1 MKVKS
6 KWLAV
11 LLVLGLV
18 LAACGDGE
26 AEETTTTAGDGAAT
40 TEGDTTDTTEGDM
53 TDTTEGDG
61 AMDIATDVGVDLE
74 AGTITVGLLS
84 DLTGPFGPL
93 VSAIVAGHE
102 AYWANVNANGGI
114 NGLEVQLETV
124 DTTYDVPT
132 HVQFYEELKDEV
144 VAFGHSTGSPHTVA
158 INDQLQSDGILAIP
172 LTWYSGWSDP
182 AINANLVPHGTP
194 YCIEAQNLIGYMVD
208 QSETDSPTIAIASIP
223 GDYGL
228 DSAAGAAV
236 AAEDLGLEVVYDGTG
251 AVIPG
256 DETSYDEVAG
266 DIAAS
271 GADLVWYTA
280 TPSAWSAVYGRAIAQ
295 GYEATWSGAAP
306 SWNPAFVA
314 EDSAIRDAITR
325 DMIISFYAQPYSGD
339 SEGAA
344 QVRELMGDAPPTDYY
359 GEGFVEA
366 TILHRALE
374 VAYDNGDLTQGGVL
388 AAAKSLETVEF
399 NGLAPTE
406 RYVGEPNDIVQRQIN
421 ILRPDPSQ
429 PTGSV
434 LVEENYTSENAANFT
449 FEGACY
455 VLEG

>member
-1 MKVKS
+1 MTTKS
-6 KWLAV
+6 RWLAM

-18 LAACGDGE
+18 LAACGGGE
-26 AEETTTTAGDGAAT
+26 AD
-40 TEGDTTDTTEGDM
+40 DTTEGD
-53 TDTTEGDG
+53 DAAE
-61 AMDIATDVGVDLE
+61 IATDVGVDLE
-74 AGTITVGLLS
+74 AETIKIGLLS

-93 VSAIVAGHE
+93 VTAIVAGHE

-158 INDQLQSDGILAIP
+158 INDQLQADGILAIP
-172 LTWYSGWSDP
+172 LTWYSGWTDP
-182 AINANLVPHGTP
+182 EINSNLVPHGNP
-194 YCIEAQNLIGYMVD
+194 YCLEAQNLIGYMVD
-208 QSETDSPTIAIASIP
+208 QHESDSPTIAIASIP

-228 DSAAGAAV
+228 DSVAGAAI
-236 AAEDLGLEVVYDGTG
+236 AAEDLGLEVVYDGSG

-266 DIAAS
+266 DIVAS
-271 GADLVWYTA
+271 GADIVFYTA
-280 TPSAWSAVYGRAIAQ
+280 TPPAWSAVYGRAIAT
-295 GYEATWSGAAP
+295 GFEATWSGAAP

-314 EDSAIRDAITR
+314 EDSAIADAIAR
-325 DMIISFYAQPYSGD
+325 DMVISFYAQPYTGD

-366 TILHRALE
+366 TIMHRALE
-374 VAYDNGDLTQGGVL
+374 KAYENGDMTQSGVL
-388 AAAKSLETVEF
+388 AAAKSLESVDF
-399 NGLAPTE
+399 AGLAPTE
-406 RYVGEPNDIVQRQIN
+406 TYVGDPNDIVQRQIN
-421 ILRPDPSQ
+421 ILRPDPTQ
-429 PTGSV
+429 PTGST
-434 LVEENYTSENAANFT
+434 LVEENYVSDNAAAYEFT
-449 FEGACY
+449 GACY